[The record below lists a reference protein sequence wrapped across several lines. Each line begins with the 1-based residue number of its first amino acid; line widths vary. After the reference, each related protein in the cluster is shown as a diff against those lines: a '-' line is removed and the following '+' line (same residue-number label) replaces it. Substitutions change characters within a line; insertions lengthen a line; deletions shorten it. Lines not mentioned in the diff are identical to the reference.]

1 MDLTRVNSEATAQK
15 GSRVIKVESKAPQM
29 KVKVNKDKK
38 KASSNFQAGGRFS
51 VAKPAAATA
60 YLNTLHI

>member
-1 MDLTRVNSEATAQK
+1 
-15 GSRVIKVESKAPQM
+15 M